1 MKKKVPLTMAI
12 GCVILAIIT
21 TVNLTY
27 LYAQSNFNAGLS
39 DFSALEQEYEKFTEI
54 RAYIEKYYVG
64 NYSSEQAM
72 EMALSGYILG
82 MGDSWSHYL
91 NKEQFTKYKNESS
104 GNLTG
109 IGVTVKYSSAS
120 DAIEVSD
127 VYSNSPAGKAGIKP
141 FDLITAVDSKKVS
154 DIGYSAAVDMV
165 RGEIGTKVKITILDP
180 KTNISK
186 DLTIKRDKFQPI
198 VITSQMLNN
207 NIGYIKISEFLSG
220 SEKDFSAKLNKLIKD
235 GATSLIF
242 DVRFN
247 PGGSVATV
255 SDMLDKLVP
264 EGDIISLKDK
274 NGKGSTLTSDK
285 AEINLPMVVL
295 TNEYSISAAE
305 FFAAT
310 LKEYDKATIV
320 GEKTTGKG
328 YSQETI
334 ELKDGSGLILSTN
347 TYYTSKGNN
356 LAEKGITPD
365 VPVSLTNEQKQNFS
379 SLAGKDDTQL
389 QKAIEILSK

>member
-1 MKKKVPLTMAI
+1 MKRKVPITMTI

-21 TVNLTY
+21 TFNLTF
-27 LYAQSNFNAGLS
+27 LYSRSEFNSSLS
-39 DFSALEQEYEKFTEI
+39 DFSTLQQEYEKFSEM
-54 RAYIEKYYVG
+54 RAYIDKYYVG
-64 NYSSEQAM
+64 EYSSEEAM

-82 MGDSWSHYL
+82 MGDQWSHYL
-91 NKEQFTKYKNESS
+91 NKNQFEKYKNESS

-127 VYSNSPAGKAGIKP
+127 VYSNSPANKAGIKP
-141 FDLITAVDSKKVS
+141 FDLIIAVDSKKVS

-165 RGEIGTKVKITILDP
+165 RGEIGTNVNVTILDP
-180 KTNISK
+180 KTGISK
-186 DLTIKRDKFQPI
+186 DLSIKRAKFQPI
-198 VITSQMLNN
+198 VITSQMINN

-264 EGDIISLKDK
+264 EGDVITLKDK
-274 NGKGSTLTSDK
+274 NGNGNTLTSDK
-285 AEINLPMVVL
+285 AELNLPMVVL
-295 TNEYSISAAE
+295 TNEYSVSAAE

-310 LKEYDKATIV
+310 LKEYEKATIV

-356 LAEKGITPD
+356 LAGIGITPD
-365 VPVSLTNEQKQNFS
+365 VTVSLTDEQKQNFN
-379 SLAGKDDTQL
+379 SLAQKDDAQL
-389 QKAIEILSK
+389 VKAIEILSK

>member
-1 MKKKVPLTMAI
+1 MKRKVPLTMTI
-12 GCVILAIIT
+12 GSVILAVIT
-21 TVNLTY
+21 TFNLTF
-27 LYAQSNFNAGLS
+27 LYSRSEFNASLS
-39 DFSALEQEYEKFTEI
+39 DFSDLQQEYEKFSEM
-54 RAYIEKYYVG
+54 RAYIDKYYVG
-64 NYSSEQAM
+64 EYKSEEAM

-82 MGDSWSHYL
+82 MGDPWSHYL
-91 NKEQFTKYKNESS
+91 NKEQFAKYKQESS

-109 IGVTVKYSSAS
+109 IGVTVKYNSERN
-120 DAIEVSD
+120 AIEVSD
-127 VYSNSPAGKAGIKP
+127 VYANSPANKAGVKP

-154 DIGYSAAVDMV
+154 DIGYSEAVDMV
-165 RGEIGTKVKITILDP
+165 RGEIGTKVNITILDP
-180 KTNISK
+180 KTETTKELS
-186 DLTIKRDKFQPI
+186 IKRDKFQP
-198 VITSQMLNN
+198 VVVTSQMMQN

-220 SEKDFSAKLNKLIKD
+220 SEQDFASKLNKLIAS

-274 NGKGSTLTSDK
+274 NGNGDTITSDK
-285 AEINLPMVVL
+285 SEINLPMVVL

-310 LKEYDKATIV
+310 LKEYEKATIV

-356 LAEKGITPD
+356 LAGKGITPD
-365 VPVSLTNEQKQNFS
+365 VSVSLTDEQKQNFS
-379 SLAGKDDTQL
+379 SLAQKDDAQL
-389 QKAIEILSK
+389 NKAIEILSK

>member
-1 MKKKVPLTMAI
+1 MKRKVPITMTI

-21 TVNLTY
+21 TFNLTF
-27 LYAQSNFNAGLS
+27 LYSRSEFNSNLS
-39 DFSALEQEYEKFTEI
+39 DFSTLQQEYEKFSEI
-54 RAYIEKYYVG
+54 RAYIDKYYVG
-64 NYSSEQAM
+64 EYSSEEAM

-82 MGDSWSHYL
+82 MGDQWSHYL
-91 NKEQFTKYKNESS
+91 NKEQFTKYKSESS

-109 IGVTVKYSSAS
+109 IGVTVKYNAAS
-120 DAIEVSD
+120 ESIEVSD
-127 VYSNSPAGKAGIKP
+127 VYSNSPADKSGIKP
-141 FDLITAVDSKKVS
+141 FDLIIAVDSKKVS

-165 RGEIGTKVKITILDP
+165 RGEIGTKVNITILDP
-180 KTNISK
+180 KTGISK
-186 DLTIKRDKFQPI
+186 ELTIKRDKFQPI
-198 VITSQMLNN
+198 VITSQMINN

-255 SDMLDKLVP
+255 SDMLDMLVP

-274 NGKGSTLTSDK
+274 NGNGNTLTSDK

-310 LKEYDKATIV
+310 LKEYEKATIV

-356 LAEKGITPD
+356 LAGKGITPD
-365 VPVSLTNEQKQNFS
+365 VAISLTDEQKQTFS
-379 SLAGKDDTQL
+379 SLAGKDDSQL
-389 QKAIEILSK
+389 IKAIEILSK

>member
-1 MKKKVPLTMAI
+1 MAI

-54 RAYIEKYYVG
+54 RAYIDKYYVG

-165 RGEIGTKVKITILDP
+165 RGEIGTKVNITILDP

-186 DLTIKRDKFQPI
+186 NLTIKRDKFQPI
-198 VITSQMLNN
+198 VITPQMLNN